1 MQKLRY
7 CWESSVFIA
16 LLTDEQRSPEELSGL
31 REVVEIVDQR
41 RGVIVTSTL
50 VHAEVFSRGVNQVV
64 EEALDALFRKPSFV
78 QLSASPEIM
87 NKVGRIRRAV
97 SDLGLSI
104 RTPDATFIATALAAR
119 AEALHTFDDR
129 HLIRLS
135 GLPAVDG
142 LVICKPHGTQTL
154 LGL

>member
-16 LLTDEQRSPEELSGL
+16 LLTDEKRSPEELSGL
-31 REVVEIVDQR
+31 REIVEIVDQH
-41 RGVIVTSTL
+41 RGIIVTSTL
-50 VHAEVFSRGVNQVV
+50 VHGEVFSQGGNQVV

-104 RTPDATFIATALAAR
+104 KTPD
-119 AEALHTFDDR
+119 
-129 HLIRLS
+129 
-135 GLPAVDG
+135 
-142 LVICKPHGTQTL
+142 
-154 LGL
+154 